1 MTGAAGFAHI
11 GFRVGK
17 ALKQNRKEP
26 QKNDWTWTGI
36 PRLN

>member
-26 QKNDWTWTGI
+26 QKTTGLG
-36 PRLN
+36 PAFHA